1 MEVPVSS
8 PVAEL
13 AGPQLGDE
21 ADGAR
26 PLVAIAIPS
35 YNEDRFIGSVV
46 LKALRYADLVLV
58 VDDGS
63 TDQTAAI
70 AGAAEAVVIRHGA
83 NMGKAASINT
93 AFRWAMELG
102 VAALV
107 LIDGDGQHAPDE
119 IPKLLAPVLRGE
131 ADMVV
136 GTRFGAVKSAIP
148 SYRRAGQRALTTLT
162 NLISG
167 LPVSDSQSGFRAFS
181 PRALELMR
189 FQSRRFAV
197 ESEMQCVAKQAGLR
211 VAEEPISA
219 VYAEP
224 AKRNPVRH
232 GASVVRSL
240 VNMVE
245 RRRPLLSFGF
255 LGSLL
260 VILGTLL
267 GFHVTVVYGRSQT
280 LAVGYGLVTVLLII
294 IGVVTAFVGVIL
306 HSLRT
311 LLSDLRER

>member
-1 MEVPVSS
+1 MSS
-8 PVAEL
+8 PVAEE
-13 AGPQLGDE
+13 AGPALGDE

-35 YNEDRFIGSVV
+35 YNEDRFIGSLV

-63 TDQTAAI
+63 TDRTAAVASA
-70 AGAAEAVVIRHGA
+70 AGALVIRHDT
-83 NMGKAASINT
+83 NMGKAAGINT
-93 AFRWAMELG
+93 AFRWAMDLG

-119 IPKLLAPVLRGE
+119 IPTLVAPILRGE

-136 GTRFGAVKSAIP
+136 GTRFGAVKSTIP
-148 SYRRAGQRALTTLT
+148 GYRQAGQRALTTLT
-162 NLISG
+162 NLVSG
-167 LPVSDSQSGFRAFS
+167 LPSSDSQSGFRAFS
-181 PRALELMR
+181 PRALKLMR
-189 FQSRRFAV
+189 FQSRRFAI

-211 VAEEPISA
+211 VAEAPISA
-219 VYAEP
+219 LYAEP

-232 GASVVRSL
+232 GASVVQSL
-240 VNMVE
+240 VTMVE
-245 RRRPLLSFGF
+245 RQRPLLSFGF
-255 LGSLL
+255 LGSIL
-260 VILGTLL
+260 VILGILL
-267 GFHVTVVYGRSQT
+267 GFHVAALYGRSQT
-280 LAVGYGLVTVLLII
+280 LAVGYGLMTVLLVI
-294 IGVVTAFVGVIL
+294 IGVVTALVGVIL